1 MKHAKIIKKTTRNKV
16 QILNEKLNK
25 AYNEIKLLKKIIKQ
39 LEKK

>member
-16 QILNEKLNK
+16 QELNEKLNK
-25 AYNEIKLLKKIIKQ
+25 AYNEIKLLKKIIKR